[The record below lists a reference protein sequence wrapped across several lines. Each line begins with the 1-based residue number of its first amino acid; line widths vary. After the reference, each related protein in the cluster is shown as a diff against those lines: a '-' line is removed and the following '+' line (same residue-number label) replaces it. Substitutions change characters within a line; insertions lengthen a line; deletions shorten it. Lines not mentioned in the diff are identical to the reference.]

1 MELTARDIEILRKLG
16 SVDGYKYL
24 TSTQLYLCTKHLAR
38 NKGKLKN
45 RLTEL
50 RRWGY
55 ISRRD
60 QDTSEDGIRVN
71 THDAVYQLDQAGKR
85 ELIEHAIEAADF
97 EWLNAGIRHDFS
109 TCAAV
114 ASMELFASENGMEF
128 LPPSFFAARTDEK
141 HPFRYT
147 NVKIKNTTMDN
158 FTPDFPIFG
167 FRYPSGKILPIVGF
181 ETDRGTETNS
191 PKDLEHSSVLKHIL
205 CYNELDRKDAFV
217 KRFNLTGNFYGI
229 LIQTTS
235 ELRKR
240 NMMEAFKNVI
250 ASPEIFFF
258 TTIPTFAKFSRRSA
272 PTGELLSRGLS
283 RIGHREFFLS
293 KPEEE

>member
-1 MELTARDIEILRKLG
+1 MELTTRDIEILRKLG
-16 SVDGYKYL
+16 SLVGYKYL
-24 TSTQLYLCTKHLAR
+24 TSTQLYLFTKHLAC

-60 QDTSEDGIRVN
+60 QDTAEDGIRVN

-85 ELIEHAIEAADF
+85 ELIEHGIEAAEF

-109 TCAAV
+109 TCASV
-114 ASMELFASENGMEF
+114 ASMELFASEQGMEF
-128 LPPSFFAARTDEK
+128 LPPSFFAARTDEN
-141 HPFRYT
+141 HPFRWT
-147 NVKIKNTTMDN
+147 NIKLKTTTIDS
-158 FTPDFPIFG
+158 FSPDFPIFG

-191 PKDLEHSSVLKHIL
+191 PADMERSSVLKHIL

-217 KRFNLTGNFYGI
+217 KRFNLNGDFYGI

-240 NMMEAFKNVI
+240 NMMEAFKKVI
-250 ASPEIFFF
+250 DSPEIFFF

-283 RIGHREFFLS
+283 RIGHNDFVLFR
-293 KPEEE
+293 PEE